1 MWKKTLFIIS
11 SSLMIAS
18 SFAQP
23 QNDQEALVEAL
34 KKSLQILKDNF
45 INLNHTEVVKNV
57 SALGFDNF
65 VQSTNIQTLDGLE
78 E

>member
-45 INLNHTEVVKNV
+45 INLN
-57 SALGFDNF
+57 
-65 VQSTNIQTLDGLE
+65 
-78 E
+78 